1 MQRKLATQLAA
12 LLLISSAPFIN
23 TSAAASGLFEIYQLA
38 IENDPQYRGAEAAYY
53 AALETKA
60 QSRAQLLPLINLS
73 ANISKNKQ
81 DTINSGVFALG
92 TRRFAS
98 SGYTLSLSQPLFNYD
113 YFIQLRQSDATI
125 GEAKANLSAAQQ
137 ALMVRISE
145 RYFDALAALDG
156 LEFARAEKRAIDRQL
171 EQTRQRFEVGLIAIT
186 GVHEAQAA
194 YDLVTAQEIF
204 ADNLLASQYEAL
216 AEITGRYHKTL
227 AVLSAETPLITP
239 KPADI
244 GKWSDT
250 ALNQN
255 FQLIAAEFVY
265 NKARDEIKRQR
276 AGHLPTL
283 ELNANHI
290 YTDSKGG
297 NFGNNE
303 SKNQAIELRLN
314 LPLFQGGSTSSRT
327 RQAQRLADQSREGFE
342 QQRRAILRQARDAY
356 LSVLAEI
363 NRVKA
368 LGQAV
373 VSAQSALDATEAG
386 LEVGTRTT
394 VDVLNTRRELFRAQR
409 DHARSRYDYILHT
422 LRLKQAAGI
431 LAAADL
437 ERINSWL
444 QPKHAPAEHAS
455 VAATAKPPLADT
467 PAALDTE

>member
-1 MQRKLATQLAA
+1 MQKKSATHLAA
-12 LLLISSAPFIN
+12 LILISSAPFIS
-23 TSAAASGLFEIYQLA
+23 TSATATGLLDIYQLA
-38 IENDPQYRGAEAAYY
+38 IENDPQYRGVDAAYH
-53 AALETKA
+53 AALEGKS
-60 QSRAQLLPLINLS
+60 QSRALLLPTVNFTADTS
-73 ANISKNKQ
+73 SNKQ
-81 DTINSGVFALG
+81 KTLSSSSFAVG
-92 TRRFAS
+92 TRDFNS
-98 SGYTLSLSQPLFNYD
+98 SGYTLSLSQPLLNYD
-113 YFIQLRQSDATI
+113 FFIQLRQSESSI

-186 GVHEAQAA
+186 DVHEAQAA
-194 YDLVTAQEIF
+194 YDLVTAQEIL
-204 ADNLLASQYEAL
+204 AENLLASQYEAL
-216 AEITGRYHKTL
+216 AEITGRYHKSL
-227 AVLSAETPLITP
+227 AVISAKTPLITP
-239 KPADI
+239 EPNDI
-244 GKWSDT
+244 GKWGDT

-265 NKARDEIKRQR
+265 NRARDEIKRQR

-283 ELNANHI
+283 ELNASHT
-290 YTDSKGG
+290 YTDSEGG
-297 NFGNNE
+297 NFGSNE
-303 SKNQAIELRLN
+303 SENQRLELRFN
-314 LPLFQGGSTSSRT
+314 LPLFQGGATSSRT
-327 RQAQRLADQSREGFE
+327 RQAQRLADQSREGYE
-342 QQRRAILRQARDAY
+342 QQRRATLRQARNAY

-394 VDVLNTRRELFRAQR
+394 VDVLDTRRELFRAQR

-431 LAAADL
+431 LTSADL
-437 ERINSWL
+437 ELINSWL
-444 QPKHAPAEHAS
+444 QPT
-455 VAATAKPPLADT
+455 VTTAISALADT
-467 PAALDTE
+467 PAALDIKKIAN

>member
-1 MQRKLATQLAA
+1 MQRKLASHLAA
-12 LLLISSAPFIN
+12 LILISSAPFIS
-23 TSAAASGLFEIYQLA
+23 TGAAATTGLLEIYQLA
-38 IENDPQYRGAEAAYY
+38 IENDPQYRGVDAAYY
-53 AALETKA
+53 AALEGKN
-60 QSRAQLLPLINLS
+60 QSRALLLPSINFTADTS
-73 ANISKNKQ
+73 SNKQ
-81 DTINSGVFALG
+81 KTLSSTSFAVG
-92 TRRFAS
+92 TRDFDS
-98 SGYTLSLSQPLFNYD
+98 SGYTLSLSQPLLNYD
-113 YFIQLRQSDATI
+113 FFIQLRQSKSSI
-125 GEAKANLSAAQQ
+125 GEAQANLSAAQQ
-137 ALMVRISE
+137 ASMVRISE

-194 YDLVTAQEIF
+194 YDLVTAQEIL

-227 AVLSAETPLITP
+227 AVLSADTPLITP
-239 KPADI
+239 EPADI
-244 GKWSDT
+244 GKWGDT

-283 ELNANHI
+283 ELNASHT
-290 YTDSKGG
+290 YMDSEGG
-297 NFGNNE
+297 NFGSSE
-303 SKNQAIELRLN
+303 TENQRIELRLN
-314 LPLFQGGSTSSRT
+314 LPLFQGGATSSRT
-327 RQAQRLADQSREGFE
+327 RQAQRRADQSRQGYE
-342 QQRRAILRQARDAY
+342 QQRRATLRQARDAY

-373 VSAQSALDATEAG
+373 ISAQSALDATEAG

-394 VDVLNTRRELFRAQR
+394 VDVLDTRRDLFRAQR

-431 LAAADL
+431 LAATDL
-437 ERINSWL
+437 ELINSWL
-444 QPKHAPAEHAS
+444 QPAN
-455 VAATAKPPLADT
+455 AATAKPSPLDS
-467 PAALDTE
+467 PIDLNIE